1 MAYFSGIKNEIL
13 PFARPWMDLGGIMLN
28 EKSHTDKDKYRMS
41 SLTCGIR
48 KTEQQTEH
56 SQIQKTNR
64 YCQRR
69 KGEK

>member
-1 MAYFSGIKNEIL
+1 
-13 PFARPWMDLGGIMLN
+13 MDLGGIMLN